1 MEIGTQETR
10 FGVLAVKR
18 GFVTPAQV
26 VEALAVQVAEDLSK
40 RRHRP
45 IGEILLEQE
54 AINSSQLD
62 LVLADMG
69 RPMKMA

>member
-1 MEIGTQETR
+1 MEIGSQETR

-18 GFVTPAQV
+18 GFVTPEQV

-40 RRHRP
+40 KRHRP

-54 AINSSQLD
+54 VINSSQLD
-62 LVLADMG
+62 QVLADMG
-69 RPMKMA
+69 RSTKIV